1 MAKFE
6 YTPEMVA
13 DLANKYTARRDNGER
28 NAVILRDLAEDYEG
42 LTVRSLRAKLM
53 IEKVYVKD
61 TEAEKAE
68 NAKDPKPAKER
79 RTKSMVA
86 VSILTDLGLN
96 VKMADDLAKA
106 KADTLEAIF
115 AAVREITKE
124 PEAAEEVAE
133 EVAEG

>member
-13 DLANKYTARRDNGER
+13 TLAEKYTERREAGER
-28 NAVILRDLAEDYEG
+28 NAVILKDLAEDYEG

-68 NAKDPKPAKER
+68 NAKDPKPKAEK
-79 RTKSMVA
+79 RTKAMVA
-86 VSILTDLGLN
+86 VAILTDLGIN
-96 VKMADDLAKA
+96 VKMAEDLAKA
-106 KADTLEAIF
+106 KADTLEALF
-115 AAVREITKE
+115 QAVRELKAE
-124 PEAAEEVAE
+124 PEAAEAAE
-133 EVAEG
+133 AAEA